1 MELDFAKLLEKVGEE
16 TTTEAVAAGR
26 EIKELLVSSIGF
38 YAENREL
45 RDEDCIPLMEEL
57 QEDDWDLT
65 HPIVVFPD
73 QKADRDYTLIAGE
86 RRLRAFQLGKQDSI
100 IAIIRRDLT
109 ERQIREKNIK
119 ENTQRLDE
127 SLPSLSR
134 RYKKYCE
141 DFKVTQK
148 EAARIFN
155 VKESQFSDMVKYLWQ
170 VDKIPATKAL
180 LDEGVS
186 DKWMLKELVRAS
198 MKNEAA
204 VRSIIAFGKANNCFD
219 RNFVLAA
226 VKMDLHGDIEAEL
239 RVWLAGGQQEEPAV
253 QSAKKEQ
260 PKVKP
265 EAKPEEQLDLSGI
278 TTENTEDSLRDEN
291 PVLTDSAETNSL
303 NDGSGSDSTSE
314 DETDEIEEEMSEE
327 QTGTKDS
334 LTGSEEDAGNEQP
347 GQNGVKKRPV
357 SKAEIMVEYSGK
369 QFYLELGLVAE
380 DEDKIVLR
388 NLAGDVVIVSPG
400 EVKICYVS

>member
-1 MELDFAKLLEKVGEE
+1 MDFAKLLEKVGEE
-16 TTTEAVAAGR
+16 TVTEAAAAGR
-26 EIKELLVSSIGF
+26 EIRELLVSSVGF
-38 YAENREL
+38 YEENREL
-45 RDEDCIPLMEEL
+45 QDSDCVPLMEEL
-57 QEDDWDLT
+57 QEDNWDLT

-73 QKADRDYTLIAGE
+73 QRSDRDFTLIAGE
-86 RRLRAFQLGKQDSI
+86 RRLRAFQLGRQESI
-100 IAIIRRDLT
+100 IAIIRRDLN

-148 EAARIFN
+148 EAARVFG
-155 VKESQFSDMVKYLWQ
+155 VKESLFSDMVKYLWQ

-180 LDEGVS
+180 MDEGVS
-186 DKWMLKELVRAS
+186 DKWLLKELVRAS
-198 MKNEAA
+198 MKNESA

-219 RNFVLAA
+219 RNYVLAA
-226 VKMDLHGDIEAEL
+226 VKMDLQGDIEAEL
-239 RVWLAGGQQEEPAV
+239 RVWLAGGQKDKDKEPAKV
-253 QSAKKEQ
+253 DKKAPAKTDVNK
-260 PKVKP
+260 
-265 EAKPEEQLDLSGI
+265 EEQLDLSGI
-278 TTENTEDSLRDEN
+278 GSEDVIPGGDEQ
-291 PVLTDSAETNSL
+291 PELI
-303 NDGSGSDSTSE
+303 DSTETVLVDNTAAVDTASE
-314 DETDEIEEEMSEE
+314 EKRDDVLPEDMSE
-327 QTGTKDS
+327 TGDSSALDKDN
-334 LTGSEEDAGNEQP
+334 AGNQQP

-357 SKAEIMVEYSGK
+357 SKAEIMVEHAGK

-388 NLAGDVVIVSPG
+388 NLAGDVVIVNPG